1 MNITKNSN
9 FRSGVDREYRVNN
22 KNNKFVP
29 LRTKTM
35 EQSIRNW
42 EYGVRWV
49 GVCVTR
55 QRRLEGGAGVSRDNL
70 WGNKVQG

>member
-1 MNITKNSN
+1 MLCARHYSSHFGGTLVNITKNSN

-22 KNNKFVP
+22 KNNKFVR
-29 LRTKTM
+29 LGTKTM

-55 QRRLEGGAGVSRDNL
+55 Q
-70 WGNKVQG
+70 